1 MTTVSMTVPVS
12 LGSATLVGRLERAA
26 LPAFLEFLSS
36 SGQAGSLSLEGPGE
50 LEGLV
55 LVTGG
60 SIVHAQCPAPDG
72 STLDG
77 LEALRALVGWP
88 FAHVEFRPNLPADG
102 PRTIVAPILGA
113 LLESAR
119 LEDEAERELGPDVR
133 LRPRHNLNAYDGLTD
148 AGRIVLSKVRTLGR
162 DQAAV
167 TMRDLR
173 RELPGAGVGATV
185 LELVR
190 LGLLEVEGRR
200 PTLETRVANRGELL
214 ASVVPR
220 RLPTGRELGRA
231 AKPLA
236 LMLLALV
243 NGERTAEAIRAELK
257 VPPGRVRSL
266 LVSLRN
272 AGLIDF

>member
-12 LGSATLVGRLERAA
+12 LGSATLVGRLERAS

-36 SGQAGSLSLEGPGE
+36 SGQAGSLTLEGPGE

-72 STLDG
+72 SILDG

-102 PRTIVAPILGA
+102 PRSISEPILGA

-167 TMRDLR
+167 TMRDLH

-200 PTLETRVANRGELL
+200 PTLEMRVANRGELL

-220 RLPTGRELGRA
+220 RLATGRELGRA

-243 NGERTAEAIRAELK
+243 NGERSAEAIRAELK
-257 VPPGRVRSL
+257 VPPGRVRAL